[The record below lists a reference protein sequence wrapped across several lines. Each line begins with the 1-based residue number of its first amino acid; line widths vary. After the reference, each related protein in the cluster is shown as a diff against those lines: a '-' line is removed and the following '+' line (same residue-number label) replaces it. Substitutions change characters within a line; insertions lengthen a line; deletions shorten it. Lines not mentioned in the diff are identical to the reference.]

1 LRSDFINKDIVGH
14 ILYALTPENRLACQV
29 ALETGLRI
37 GDILAFRTADLKK
50 KSFTIREQ
58 KTNKKR
64 VVRLRECLKN
74 ELLAQSGKIFVFEHR
89 TDPQR
94 HRTRQAVYSDIKR
107 AAKLFRI
114 KENISPHSLRKL
126 YAVDLYQKTGDLSK
140 VMQALNHDNDT
151 VTMIYA
157 LADLLTKKRGQG
169 L

>member
-1 LRSDFINKDIVGH
+1 MLLRSDFVKKDVVGH
-14 ILYALTPENRLACQV
+14 ILYALTEPNRLACQV

-37 GDILAFRTADLKK
+37 GDVLAFKTSDMKK
-50 KSFTIREQ
+50 NSFTIREE

-74 ELLAQSGKIFVFEHR
+74 ELLSQAGKIYVFEHR

-107 AAKLFRI
+107 SARLFRV

-126 YAVDLYQKTGDLSK
+126 YAVDLYQKTDNLKK
-140 VMQALNHDNDT
+140 VMQALNHDNDA

-157 LADLLTKKRGQG
+157 LADLLTKKNGR
-169 L
+169 

>member
-1 LRSDFINKDIVGH
+1 MLLRSDFVKKDVVGH
-14 ILYALTPENRLACQV
+14 VLYALTEPNRLACQV

-37 GDILAFRTADLKK
+37 GDVLAFKTSDMKK
-50 KSFTIREQ
+50 NSFTIREE

-74 ELLAQSGKIFVFEHR
+74 ELLSQAGKIYVFEHR

-107 AAKLFRI
+107 SARLFRV

-126 YAVDLYQKTGDLSK
+126 YAVDLYQKTDNIKK
-140 VMQALNHDNDT
+140 VMQALNHDNDA

-157 LADLLTKKRGQG
+157 LADLLTKKNGR
-169 L
+169 